1 MKTFGPEVAA
11 QSRDAIS
18 ERAGYYFERRR
29 FGEWSEADQAQLS
42 AWLAESFLH
51 RATYLR
57 LEGAASYADHL
68 AAVHTFKVAGSL
80 TLPAKRQW
88 KRLLI
93 FPALVAAS
101 VALVAAV
108 GVLYLH
114 APTEPPV
121 RTFAT
126 NVGGRAALK
135 FGDGTEIELN
145 TDTAVRYRMTT
156 DQRIVWLDRGEAYF
170 RVAHDAANPFSVIT
184 AGHRITDLGTE
195 FLVRN
200 DKGIVDV
207 ALIKGSAQL
216 RSEAPGSSETTL
228 ALWDEAIATPQS
240 TVITR
245 KTMAQLSDELAWRQG
260 ILVFRKTRLSDAVR
274 EFNRYNDT
282 RLVVGDPSIA
292 NLTFSAEIKTGRYD
306 DFLRLA
312 QSVLN
317 LHVIHDGNT
326 ISIFPATRESPKK
339 PRN

>member
-1 MKTFGPEVAA
+1 MTTRTPQPAA
-11 QSRDAIS
+11 DSHDAIAKQA
-18 ERAGYYFERRR
+18 RYYFERRR
-29 FGEWSEADQAQLS
+29 FGEWSENDQAQLA
-42 AWLAESFLH
+42 AWLDESFLH
-51 RATYLR
+51 RAAYLR
-57 LEGAASYADHL
+57 LEGAAAYTDHL
-68 AAVHTFKVAGSL
+68 AAVHIFNVAETSAE
-80 TLPAKRQW
+80 PAKREW
-88 KRLLI
+88 KRWLI
-93 FPALVAAS
+93 FPALAAAS
-101 VALVAAV
+101 LALIAAI

-114 APTEPPV
+114 APTEPPI
-121 RTFAT
+121 RAFAT

-145 TDTAVRYRMTT
+145 TDTAVRYRMTS

-170 RVAHDAANPFSVIT
+170 RVKHDAANPFSVIA

-195 FLVRN
+195 FLVR
-200 DKGIVDV
+200 DEKEGVDV

-228 ALWDEAIATPQS
+228 KLGDEAIATPQS

-245 KTMAQLSDELAWRQG
+245 KTLAELSDELAWRQG

-282 RLVVGDPSIA
+282 KLVVGDPSIA
-292 NLTFSAEIKTGRYD
+292 NLTFSAEIKTNRYD

-317 LHVIHDGNT
+317 LRVIRAGNT
-326 ISIFPATRESPKK
+326 ITILPAVRELPKK